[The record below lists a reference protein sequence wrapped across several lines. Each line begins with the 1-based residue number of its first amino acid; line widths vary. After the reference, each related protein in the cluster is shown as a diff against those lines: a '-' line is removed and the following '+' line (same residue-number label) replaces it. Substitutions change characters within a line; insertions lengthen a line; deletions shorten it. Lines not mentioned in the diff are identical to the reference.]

1 MDPEQFID
9 WLVPAAQPTCR
20 SYQLPVS
27 VCVAQAAIE
36 SGWGKYC
43 IGKYNL
49 FGRKYNGSGAYIE
62 KVTDEYIDGE
72 WLTITA
78 KFQDYASLE
87 EAVEDWCI
95 LLTQEPVYEGCLAYR
110 DHAEQFIQALAPIY
124 ATDPDYED
132 KVLATIH
139 ANDLTQFDC

>member
-9 WLVPAAQPTCR
+9 WLVPAAQPACR

-27 VCVAQAAIE
+27 VCVAQAALE

-49 FGRKYNGSGAYIE
+49 FGRKYNGSGPYIE

-110 DHAEQFIQALAPIY
+110 DNAEQFIQALAPIY